1 MRNLRTDRS
10 LRTWSALTTL
20 VAFSMWS
27 MASGTPVFAQS
38 LELPLGLATGSKEAH
53 LTLDGKRWTTLG
65 HSSTP
70 VYGGTVIRTGNGLAS
85 ALLND
90 GTQLELQPRSVIEIS
105 GSRTAPVVKI
115 AVGQVLFRIPPP
127 SQTVLVTPSVRY
139 QALSSDPA
147 KGPAV
152 TRISP
157 ATPNLFDRMGEIIV
171 NPQAGSRIV
180 MRQGEMLAKPLND
193 PGLHIVKTA
202 QSVYIPQVGKSDP
215 SFKALLAQALPPSG
229 GGLKEVSPSVATI
242 PVYDQS
248 GRSLGY
254 CGFDGSFVVSPGIT
268 RNLTT
273 PVPPAAIPPD
283 VTTRP
288 DATPLFTVEPAY
300 VGNLLGPAFT
310 EAGPLRCECR
320 PIPVYDQSGRS
331 LGYIRQ
337 DGTFVSSPGFTPPLT
352 NPLPT
357 VKLPPD
363 APSDAGPVFMVNS
376 AYLGYLL
383 GNNTLRDERLTEVAA
398 LCGAAPYLAPAIA
411 GAGAGV
417 AGVGEVGTGFLI
429 GIGLLGGGIA
439 AAVSLSQPA
448 SKSTPQE
455 GQFRALQ

>member
-1 MRNLRTDRS
+1 MRTLCTDRP

-27 MASGTPVFAQS
+27 MASGTRVFAQS

-53 LTLDGKRWTTLG
+53 LTLDGKRWTILG
-65 HSSTP
+65 HSSSP
-70 VYGGTVIRTGNGLAS
+70 VYEGTVIRTGNGLAS
-85 ALLND
+85 ALLNE

-139 QALSSDPA
+139 QALPSDPA

-152 TRISP
+152 TRARA
-157 ATPNLFDRMGEIIV
+157 ATRNSLDRMGEIIV
-171 NPQAGSRIV
+171 NPQAGSRIA

-193 PGLHIVKTA
+193 PGLHIVKTG
-202 QSVYIPQVGKSDP
+202 QSVYIPAVGKSDP

-229 GGLKEVSPSVATI
+229 GGLKEVPPSVATI

-254 CGFDGSFVVSPGIT
+254 CGFDGSFVVSSGIT
-268 RNLTT
+268 RNLTA
-273 PVPPAAIPPD
+273 PVSAGAIPPD
-283 VTTRP
+283 ALTRP
-288 DATPLFTVEPAY
+288 DVIPVFTVEPAY
-300 VGNLLGPAFT
+300 VGNLLGPALI

-320 PIPVYDQSGRS
+320 PIPVYDQSGKS
-331 LGYIRQ
+331 IGYIAQ
-337 DGTFVSSPGFTPPLT
+337 DGAFVSSPGITPPLT

-363 APSDAGPVFMVNS
+363 APSDARPIFMVNS
-376 AYLGYLL
+376 AYVGYLL

-398 LCGAAPYLAPAIA
+398 LCGVAPYLAPAVAAA
-411 GAGAGV
+411 GAGIG
-417 AGVGEVGTGFLI
+417 GVGAVGTGFLI
-429 GIGLLGGGIA
+429 GIALLGGGIA
-439 AAVSLSQPA
+439 AAVLLSEPA
-448 SKSTPQE
+448 SKSTPQGE
-455 GQFRALQ
+455 FKPLQ

>member
-1 MRNLRTDRS
+1 MRTLRTDRS
-10 LRTWSALTTL
+10 LRTCSTLTTL
-20 VAFSMWS
+20 VAFLMWS
-27 MASGTPVFAQS
+27 MASGTPSFAQS

-53 LTLDGKRWTTLG
+53 LTLDAKRWTILG
-65 HSSTP
+65 HSSSP
-70 VYGGTVIRTGNGLAS
+70 VYEGTVIRTGNGLAS

-139 QALSSDPA
+139 QALPSDPA
-147 KGPAV
+147 KGPAI
-152 TRISP
+152 TRASA
-157 ATPNLFDRMGEIIV
+157 ATRNSLDRMGEIIV
-171 NPQAGSRIV
+171 NPQAGSRIA

-193 PGLHIVKTA
+193 PGLHIVKTG
-202 QSVYIPQVGKSDP
+202 QSVYIPAVGKIDP

-229 GGLKEVSPSVATI
+229 GGLKEVPPSVATI

-254 CGFDGSFVVSPGIT
+254 CGFDGSFVVSPDIT

-288 DATPLFTVEPAY
+288 DVTPLFTVEPAY

-310 EAGPLRCECR
+310 EAGPLRCQCR
-320 PIPVYDQSGRS
+320 PIPVYDQSGSS

-337 DGTFVSSPGFTPPLT
+337 DGAFVSSPGFTPPLT

-363 APSDAGPVFMVNS
+363 APSDARPVFMVNS
-376 AYLGYLL
+376 AYVGYLL
-383 GNNTLRDERLTEVAA
+383 GNNTLRDERFTEVAA

-417 AGVGEVGTGFLI
+417 GGVGAVGTGFLI
-429 GIGLLGGGIA
+429 GIALLGGGIA
-439 AAVSLSQPA
+439 AAVQIANDA
-448 SKSTPQE
+448 SRSVP
-455 GQFRALQ
+455 